1 MRRTPGRPPGAALTR
16 GVARSALLA
25 LHRTAVLRHDEVGQ
39 ETLLNLLLRNYL
51 HYNLYD
57 QARPRPARQCRPRAP
72 AARAMN
78 PAWGVGSGPSAHGCG
93 SLCTRQQAA
102 GQLICVK

>member
-1 MRRTPGRPPGAALTR
+1 VRAPAQSRSERRARAAHAPRALRPSRRGADVCGA
-16 GVARSALLA
+16 ARSALLA

-57 QARPRPARQCRPRAP
+57 QARPRPVGQCARARPPRA
-72 AARAMN
+72 
-78 PAWGVGSGPSAHGCG
+78 
-93 SLCTRQQAA
+93 
-102 GQLICVK
+102 K